1 MTATLITGASSGI
14 GEEFARRLA
23 RDKRNLVLVAR
34 SQDKL
39 ESLAAELA
47 NAHGINVVPLAFDL
61 TKEDAAQKLFDETA
75 RRTLDIDLLI
85 NNAGFGSLGA
95 FTSFELTRDAEMIDL
110 NVKSLVALTHLYVR
124 PMMTRRS
131 GAIINVASTAAFQPV
146 PFMTTYAATKAFVL
160 SFSEA
165 LAEEMRDY
173 NVRVMA
179 LCPGATETN
188 FFDAAKGARP
198 PMRLVETPAQVVA
211 TALQGLEAGKASVV
225 SGWSNFFVANSSRF
239 FPRSLVTRITG
250 SVMRST
256 YRKSAD

>member
-1 MTATLITGASSGI
+1 MKSPLITGASSGI

-34 SQDKL
+34 SQSKL
-39 ESLAAELA
+39 ESLAAELS
-47 NAHGINVVPLAFDL
+47 NAHGINAVPLVFDL

-75 RRTLDIDLLI
+75 HRTLDIDLLI

-95 FTSFELTRDAEMIDL
+95 FTSFDAQRDAEMIDL
-110 NVKSLVALTHLYVR
+110 NIKSLVALTHLYVR
-124 PMMTRRS
+124 PMMQRRS

-173 NVRVMA
+173 NVKVMA

-211 TALQGLEAGKASVV
+211 TALRALEQGKSSVV
-225 SGWSNFFVANSSRF
+225 SGWSNFFVSQSSRF
-239 FPRSLVTRITG
+239 LPRSLVTRVAG
-250 SVMRST
+250 NVMRST
-256 YRKSAD
+256 YNKSAD

>member
-1 MTATLITGASSGI
+1 MTATLITGASGGI
-14 GEEFARRLA
+14 GEEFARQLA

-34 SQDKL
+34 SKDKL

-47 NAHGINVVPLAFDL
+47 KAHNINAVPLVFDL

-75 RRTLDIDLLI
+75 SRTLEIDLLI

-95 FTSFELTRDAEMIDL
+95 FTSFDSTRDAEMIDL

-146 PFMTTYAATKAFVL
+146 PFMATYAATKAFVL

-165 LAEEMRDY
+165 LADEMRDY
-173 NVRVMA
+173 NVRILA
-179 LCPGATETN
+179 LCPGVTETN
-188 FFDAAKGARP
+188 FFDAAQGTRP

-211 TALQGLEAGKASVV
+211 TALRALEAGKSSVV
-225 SGWSNFFVANSSRF
+225 SGWSNFFVSQSSRF
-239 FPRSLVTRITG
+239 LPRSLVTRITG
-250 SVMRST
+250 NVMRST
-256 YRKSAD
+256 HGKSAD

>member
-1 MTATLITGASSGI
+1 MNATLITGASGGI
-14 GEEFARRLA
+14 GEEFARQLA

-34 SQDKL
+34 SKDKL

-47 NAHGINVVPLAFDL
+47 TAHNINAVPLVFDL
-61 TKEDAAQKLFDETA
+61 MKEDAAQKLFDETT

-95 FTSFELTRDAEMIDL
+95 FTSFDPTRDAEMIDL

-124 PMMTRRS
+124 PMMTRRG
-131 GAIINVASTAAFQPV
+131 GAIINIASTAAFQPV

-165 LAEEMRDY
+165 LAAEMRDY

-198 PMRLVETPAQVVA
+198 PMRLVETPAQVVT
-211 TALQGLEAGKASVV
+211 TALRALEAGKSSVV
-225 SGWSNFFVANSSRF
+225 SGWSNFFVSQSSRF
-239 FPRSLVTRITG
+239 LPRALVARIAG
-250 SVMRST
+250 NVMRST
-256 YRKSAD
+256 HGKSAD